1 MKRAVFPGSFD
12 PITRGHEAL
21 VLRALSMF
29 DEIIVAIGTNSQKNY
44 FFSIEKRL
52 SWIKYVFRDY
62 PQVKVAVYEGLT
74 VDYCKKS
81 NAGFILRGLRT
92 SADFEFERGIGQ
104 VNKLL
109 LPDVETV
116 FLLTSPELTP
126 VTSGIVRDVFKN
138 GGDVSSFIPDGIQ
151 LQYD

>member
-21 VLRALSMF
+21 VLRALSLF

-52 SWIKYVFRDY
+52 SWIEFVFRDY

-74 VDYCKKS
+74 VDYCRKS

>member
-52 SWIKYVFRDY
+52 SWIEYVFRDY

-104 VNKLL
+104 VSKLL

>member
-21 VLRALSMF
+21 VLRALSLF

-52 SWIKYVFRDY
+52 SWIEFVFRDY

-74 VDYCKKS
+74 VDYCRKS

-138 GGDVSSFIPDGIQ
+138 GGDVSSFIPDGIL

>member
-21 VLRALSMF
+21 VLRALSLF

-52 SWIKYVFRDY
+52 SWIEYVFRDY

-74 VDYCKKS
+74 VDYCRKS

>member
-52 SWIKYVFRDY
+52 SWIEYVFRDY

-74 VDYCKKS
+74 VDYCRKS